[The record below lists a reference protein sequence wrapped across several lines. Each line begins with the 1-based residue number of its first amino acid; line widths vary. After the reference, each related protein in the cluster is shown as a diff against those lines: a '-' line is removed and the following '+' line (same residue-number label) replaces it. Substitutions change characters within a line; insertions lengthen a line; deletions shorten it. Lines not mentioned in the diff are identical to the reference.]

1 MNLYKNHTH
10 REILAVLEQS
20 DKLTYEAKLNLLN
33 EIDKR
38 SIDAPTDELQSQI
51 NQKEVAINNLDYL
64 KDIGFM
70 YTMDENTGTIT
81 IRRASG
87 AKLMDI
93 AAVVV
98 GVILSLVG
106 LIHCWLL
113 LAIFTGSNEFT
124 LTKLFTYV
132 FMISLG
138 LIGFKMLGGI
148 NRFLDYNSFLFVQQ
162 RDTVTIKKGDI
173 KDEQTFNTADLKL
186 KEEGEDELI
195 LSAGEIEIMRTSPH
209 NLVQKL
215 TMEALLHNILR
226 NQ

>member
-20 DKLTYEAKLNLLN
+20 DKLTYEAKLNLLK
-33 EIDKR
+33 EINKR
-38 SIDAPTDELQSQI
+38 PINVATDVLQSQI
-51 NQKEVAINNLDYL
+51 TQKETAINNLDYL

-70 YTMDENTGTIT
+70 YMMDETTGTIT

-87 AKLMDI
+87 AKMMDM
-93 AAVVV
+93 AAIIV
-98 GVILSLVG
+98 GVILSLLG
-106 LIHCWLL
+106 LIYCWLL
-113 LAIFTGSNEFT
+113 LAIFLGDNEFT

-132 FMISLG
+132 LVISLG
-138 LIGFKMLGGI
+138 GIGMKMLGGI
-148 NRFLDYNSFLFVQQ
+148 HRFLDYNSFLLVQH
-162 RDTVTIKKGDI
+162 RDTVTIKKGDL
-173 KDEQTFNTADLKL
+173 KREQVFNTAALKL
-186 KEEGEDELI
+186 EEEGEDELI

-209 NLVQKL
+209 NLVQRL

>member
-1 MNLYKNHTH
+1 MNLYKKHTH

-20 DKLTYEAKLNLLN
+20 DKLTYEAKLNLLR

-38 SIDAPTDELQSQI
+38 SINAPIDALQSQI
-51 NQKEVAINNLDYL
+51 TQKEIAINNLDYL
-64 KDIGFM
+64 KDIGFI
-70 YTMDENTGTIT
+70 YAMDEQTGTIT
-81 IRRASG
+81 ISRASG

-93 AAVVV
+93 AAAVV
-98 GVILSLVG
+98 GVVLSLVG
-106 LIHCWLL
+106 LVHGWLL
-113 LAIFTGSNEFT
+113 LAVFYGDNEFT

-148 NRFLDYNSFLFVQQ
+148 NRFLDYNSFLLVQQ
-162 RDTVTIKKGDI
+162 SDKVTIKKGDI
-173 KDEQTFNTADLKL
+173 KGEQVFNTSDLKL
-186 KEEGEDELI
+186 EEEGEDELI
-195 LSAGEIEIMRTSPH
+195 LSVGEIEIMRTSPQ